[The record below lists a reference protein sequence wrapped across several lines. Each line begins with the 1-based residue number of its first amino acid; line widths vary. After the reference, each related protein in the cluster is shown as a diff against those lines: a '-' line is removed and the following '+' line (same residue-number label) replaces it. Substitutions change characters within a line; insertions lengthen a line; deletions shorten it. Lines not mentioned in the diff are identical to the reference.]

1 MKFLDGSWG
10 GKRSMN
16 VDTSQQAP
24 GAENQ
29 LHRAPGPMGVQTLY
43 HSGNKSVQRHSTE
56 AQKALMVKDGDPM
69 TEQTAQREPLAWC
82 LESPG

>member
-1 MKFLDGSWG
+1 MS
-10 GKRSMN
+10 

-29 LHRAPGPMGVQTLY
+29 LPWRCRHYR
-43 HSGNKSVQRHSTE
+43 SGNKSVQRHSTE
-56 AQKALMVKDGDPM
+56 AQKALMVEDGDPM